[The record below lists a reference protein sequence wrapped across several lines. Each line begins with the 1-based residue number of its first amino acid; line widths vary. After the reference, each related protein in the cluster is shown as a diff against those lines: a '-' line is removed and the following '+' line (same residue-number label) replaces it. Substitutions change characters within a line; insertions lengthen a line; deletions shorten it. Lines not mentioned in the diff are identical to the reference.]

1 MYIFFDELL
10 IKNLFNKIILTFRK
24 DFKPNK
30 MKKEREKY
38 HFSSMKCS
46 IIKIK
51 SKNAAYP
58 IWYNDEESSKIYIV
72 WKLNYIFDF

>member
-24 DFKPNK
+24 YFKPNK

-38 HFSSMKCS
+38 NFSSMKCN

-51 SKNAAYP
+51 SKMLP
-58 IWYNDEESSKIYIV
+58 I
-72 WKLNYIFDF
+72 LFDIMMKNLQKSI